1 MPGGGKGS
9 ETQRRT
15 QPRPPEESA
24 RLRQG
29 AGDPAAQGRLH
40 LAQAH
45 SRLAPWTLF
54 NLSPVLEHSSGQLV
68 KCPTAAF
75 H

>member
-45 SRLAPWTLF
+45 PRLALWTLF
-54 NLSPVLEHSSGQLV
+54 NLPPVLEHSSGQLV